1 MGLCEFAFC
10 LLIGPVLCLMWVV
23 VEAVKA
29 RRAEDEVRKEDV
41 RLLYDDA
48 LDEIVAGLNGTEPAT
63 IIPPAGGEEG

>member
-1 MGLCEFAFC
+1 
-10 LLIGPVLCLMWVV
+10 MWVV